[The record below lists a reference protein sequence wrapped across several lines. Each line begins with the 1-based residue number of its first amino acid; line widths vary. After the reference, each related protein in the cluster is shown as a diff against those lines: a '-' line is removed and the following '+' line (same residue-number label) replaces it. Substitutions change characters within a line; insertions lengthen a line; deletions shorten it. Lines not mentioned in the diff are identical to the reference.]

1 MLLHI
6 IQTQCG
12 KLEISPQSDIH
23 NDRLQSDLSWCMKSK
38 NICLSENVM
47 CNGRVDKLIR
57 F

>member
-23 NDRLQSDLSWCMKSK
+23 NDRLQSDLS
-38 NICLSENVM
+38 
-47 CNGRVDKLIR
+47 
-57 F
+57 